1 MRQELRDWGVP
12 AWTPQSA
19 REALDCDDYD
29 AADDYDHDDYDH
41 DDYAADDYAADDY
54 DYDHDYDHGDYDYDD
69 YYDHGDYAAPTIRP
83 NPRRETERRAAR
95 RIARVLDWDSI
106 PQYDRVIQL
115 ARQSSDCLRAY
126 GREILWDLSIEEAQR
141 LYRQI
146 PRGIYRESGVS
157 PENWPVWHRLS
168 PESQDHI
175 LTLGS
180 CTTDGTPHQGE
191 VLQVRHPSW
200 CRTADVPTWMDLRMH
215 GLWVAEDQLQRSGGP
230 PNNQGWYWVPP
241 DPQWRYISASL
252 GWYRGH
258 LWSAERPTDRRIE
271 RAAAAERPRWDLIE
285 PLVADYSAFGALTEI
300 FRERNRQRE
309 IHRWRLRRRNKEEPT
324 TVYAHSRPER
334 ARRLRAKRAY
344 ERRFGIRDS
353 FRLAIQQAQY
363 RESRGGSVPVWAIG
377 EDVHQTIPPKWI
389 IGPAGHPWERD
400 TRSPAFASMPDDHY
414 RKLVGLLDRALH
426 GSPLLRAD
434 ALRQLGEIHGG
445 NWGTV
450 GRDLYARRNRLR
462 ARRDKRER
470 SRCGVVPDG
479 LRRVLSS
486 TYDPLI
492 LARGTRKQRAKTRRH
507 KRAWLIHRE
516 RQRQWI
522 AIRDS
527 WKQLIVDREIA
538 ERQAEVERLMRT
550 RDDDGGLIGW
560 RSWRLDARD
569 GSWVLV
575 SPAYYTVWDEPYL
588 LAVGMDPSSTVRNV
602 AGIHAHW
609 RREDLEKTWVDERY
623 VIGEVRGYGRVALGP
638 EGWRAEECVIVSLEI
653 HPQAV
658 FEADK
663 AVSALRGRYGVPV
676 TVREEEDQC
685 TSP

>member
-19 REALDCDDYD
+19 REALDCDDHG
-29 AADDYDHDDYDH
+29 DYDHDDYDH
-41 DDYAADDYAADDY
+41 DDYDPDDY
-54 DYDHDYDHGDYDYDD
+54 DPDDYDPDDHDADD
-69 YYDHGDYAAPTIRP
+69 CPPRIRP
-83 NPRRETERRAAR
+83 NPRRETERRAALK
-95 RIARVLDWDSI
+95 IARILGWDSI
-106 PQYDRVIQL
+106 PTYDHAILL
-115 ARQSSDCLRAY
+115 ARQSEDFIRAY
-126 GREILWDLSIEEAQR
+126 GREILWRGIHLDNAQH

-146 PRGIYRESGVS
+146 PRGIYRESVS

-168 PESQDHI
+168 GESQEHI
-175 LTLGS
+175 LAIGS
-180 CTTDGTPHQGE
+180 CRGDGSPHPGE
-191 VLQVRHPSW
+191 ILQVRHPSW
-200 CRTADVPTWMDLRMH
+200 CRTADPVPTWMDLRMH
-215 GLWVAEDQLQRSGGP
+215 GLWVAEPGLQRSGGP
-230 PNNQGWYWVPP
+230 PNKGWYWIEP

-258 LWSAERPTDRRIE
+258 LWSTERPTDRRIE
-271 RAAAAERPRWDLIE
+271 RAAAADRPRWDLIE
-285 PLVADYSAFGALTEI
+285 PLVGDYSAFGALTEI
-300 FRERNRQRE
+300 FRERNRQAE
-309 IHRWRLRRRNKEEPT
+309 IRRWRLRRRDYREPT
-324 TVYAHSRPER
+324 VVCAQSRPER
-334 ARRLRAKRAY
+334 ARRLRDKRRYA
-344 ERRFGIRDS
+344 RRYGIRDS

-400 TRSPAFASMPDDHY
+400 TRSPALASMPDDRY

-426 GSPLLRAD
+426 GSPLTRAD

-450 GRDLYARRNRLR
+450 GRDLYARRSRLQ
-462 ARRDKRER
+462 ALRDKRER
-470 SRCGVVPDG
+470 ARCGVVPDG
-479 LRRVLSS
+479 LRRVLSA

-492 LARGTRKQRAKTRRH
+492 LARGTRIARARARRD
-507 KRAWLIHRE
+507 KRANMIRCE
-516 RQRQWI
+516 RSNWI
-522 AIRDS
+522 KAIKDS
-527 WKQLIVDREIA
+527 WSQLIVDREIA

-575 SPAYYTVWDEPYL
+575 SPAYYTVWNDPYL
-588 LAVGMDPSSTVRNV
+588 LADGMDPSSTVRNV

-609 RREDLEKTWVDERY
+609 RREDLEKAWVDEQY

-638 EGWRAEECVIVSLEI
+638 EGWRAEEVVIVRLEI
-653 HPQAV
+653 HSEAV
-658 FEADK
+658 FEVSK
-663 AVSALRGRYGVPV
+663 AVAALEGRYGVPV
-676 TVREEEDQC
+676 TVREEDQC
-685 TSP
+685 T